1 MSGECTTNI
10 QDILE
15 SVKIPSHP
23 PNKSQWKKLELA
35 VKFINIS
42 KSSAAARRAS
52 MKMEP
57 KLCFHTNKTSGETC
71 KKSLCREEYL
81 DEKSCHKVGKKS
93 SRWLKVS
100 KSLNTIA

>member
-1 MSGECTTNI
+1 MSGESSTNI

-57 KLCFHTNKTSGETC
+57 KECFLTTDENSEESE
-71 KKSLCREEYL
+71 KSLCREEYL